1 MSGSIIT
8 QKKIADAFKQV
19 LYQSDLESITV
30 SQLMKQA
37 KMRRQTFYDYFLD
50 KYDLVNWIFQQELTE
65 IINDNIGYR
74 NWKDILGLLVEYF
87 ESNCHFYLKVLSYDG
102 QNAFKFF
109 LKEEID
115 QLLQSLLISAYKS
128 KDKNIVFKSH
138 ENGLYCRILTNGL
151 VETVTE
157 WILSECPIDSRDLSR
172 YFIDYLNHFISS

>member
-74 NWKDILGLLVEYF
+74 NWKDILGLLVEY
-87 ESNCHFYLKVLSYDG
+87 LS
-102 QNAFKFF
+102 
-109 LKEEID
+109 
-115 QLLQSLLISAYKS
+115 LIH
-128 KDKNIVFKSH
+128 I
-138 ENGLYCRILTNGL
+138 
-151 VETVTE
+151 
-157 WILSECPIDSRDLSR
+157 
-172 YFIDYLNHFISS
+172 